1 MKKFLQRVVLVAVA
15 MATAQVAVAE
25 SWRINNDTSKGAHF
39 VDINAAMASE
49 QVKDGDVLYLDP
61 GCVLSNVQNISK
73 AVTVIGTGWLFT
85 GRPYQ
90 AAVLEKDLNI
100 VAAAIVSGLQIK
112 GTIYP
117 GHNDIVIERCLIG
130 TDIIHTSTSFTTQ
143 NLLIRQCSINGY
155 IRGCGK
161 TSLYSFGWKIYN
173 CIVQNDGSS
182 FGTIHGLYGVEIVN
196 NLLHRDYKAWDVLR
210 DIEDAI
216 VKNNIIINTAAFA
229 NGTYKDYIIAAADN
243 LQVYNN
249 VISADSTTWA
259 NYSKYPDNVCVGS
272 QTLTDYLVNTGLG
285 GSWAQLCEGSPAIGA
300 GEGGID
306 CGPYAKGS
314 LYPFVTYGMP
324 KHIPYFT
331 EAVVPAQPTDG
342 KVKVSLKIVNQND

>member
-61 GCVLSNVQNISK
+61 GCVMTTVQTITK
-73 AVTVIGTGWLFT
+73 AVTIIGTGWDFSN
-85 GRPYQ
+85 RPYAYAQ
-90 AAVLEKDLNI
+90 ISNTVSIQSAAKIIGAYITGGVEVWVRNI
-100 VAAAIVSGLQIK
+100 I
-112 GTIYP
+112 
-117 GHNDIVIERCLIG
+117 IERCRIDG
-130 TDIIHTSTSFTTQ
+130 
-143 NLLIRQCSINGY
+143 NINGSS
-155 IRGCGK
+155 G
-161 TSLYSFGWKIYN
+161 TPENFQLL
-173 CIVQNDGSS
+173 SS
-182 FGTIHGLYGVEIVN
+182 FIGGYVNGSKMKYATISNNYIGHKSNYYSLLSLSNATVTNNFLIAKGRSVNTGTGY
-196 NLLHRDYKAWDVLR
+196 VLSS
-210 DIEDAI
+210 
-216 VKNNIIINTAAFA
+216 VKNSSFKNNIMIGNT
-229 NGTYKDYIIAAADN
+229 TN
-243 LQVYNN
+243 LIEYSCSGNSLTNN
-249 VISADSTTWA
+249 CMSADATTGYA
-259 NYSKYPDNVCVGS
+259 SSNVCMN
-272 QTLTDYLVNTGLG
+272 TTDLSIPFVNNGAAG
-285 GSWAQLCEGSPAIGA
+285 GAWMQLCEGSPAIGA

>member
-49 QVKDGDVLYLDP
+49 LVKDGDVLYLDP
-61 GCVLSNVQNISK
+61 GCVLTTAQTISK
-73 AVTVIGTGWLFT
+73 AVTVIGTGWDFSD
-85 GRPYQ
+85 RPYGYAQISKALAIQ
-90 AAVLEKDLNI
+90 AAAKIIGIYITGGTTNTLSVKANNVTVERCRIDGVVDVSSSVNYFSLLSSFLHNGY
-100 VAAAIVSGLQIK
+100 VSGGGNLSSTYTK
-112 GTIYP
+112 YATIS
-117 GHNDIVIERCLIG
+117 NC
-130 TDIIHTSTSFTTQ
+130 IINITGSTSASCLNNLDNATLTNNMLLKTFTTTA
-143 NLLIRQCSINGY
+143 SGY
-155 IRGCGK
+155 ICANIK
-161 TSLYSFGWKIYN
+161 NS
-173 CIVQNDGSS
+173 V
-182 FGTIHGLYGVEIVN
+182 
-196 NLLHRDYKAWDVLR
+196 
-210 DIEDAI
+210 
-216 VKNNIIINTAAFA
+216 VKNNIMIHRGDVSRIETGCSGNSFTNNCVSAAETSSYA
-229 NGTYKDYIIAAADN
+229 
-243 LQVYNN
+243 
-249 VISADSTTWA
+249 SA
-259 NYSKYPDNVCVGS
+259 NVCMNTIDLS
-272 QTLTDYLVNTGLG
+272 TIYLNNGAAG
-285 GSWAQLCEGSPAIGA
+285 GASYQLCEGSPAIGA

>member
-49 QVKDGDVLYLDP
+49 DVKDGDVLYLDP
-61 GCVLSNVQNISK
+61 GCVLTTEQIITK
-73 AVTVIGTGWLFT
+73 AVTIIGAGWEHSDKPFVPPVITAQLTINSAASIIGVYVNNNINLYQNNILLERCKLNRLSASISKLTDVKVIGS
-85 GRPYQ
+85 
-90 AAVLEKDLNI
+90 I
-100 VAAAIVSGLQIK
+100 VNSGIK
-112 GTIYP
+112 GNSGERWTICNSYIQNVYKSMIP
-117 GHNDIVIERCLIG
+117 CVSSLSQSSITNCLVRNLDSWSADTYALSVDNSTVKNNVVVCTGSVPLSNIIKGNDNV
-130 TDIIHTSTSFTTQ
+130 
-143 NLLIRQCSINGY
+143 
-155 IRGCGK
+155 
-161 TSLYSFGWKIYN
+161 IYN
-173 CIVQNDGSS
+173 NCLSADVEHSLASS
-182 FGTIHGLYGVEIVN
+182 NVCTGNKSLEHYIVN
-196 NLLHRDYKAWDVLR
+196 NGAAGGAWM
-210 DIEDAI
+210 
-216 VKNNIIINTAAFA
+216 
-229 NGTYKDYIIAAADN
+229 
-243 LQVYNN
+243 
-249 VISADSTTWA
+249 
-259 NYSKYPDNVCVGS
+259 
-272 QTLTDYLVNTGLG
+272 
-285 GSWAQLCEGSPAIGA
+285 QLCEGSPAIGA